1 MKVIGKDIGEPLDEL
16 YGQIEQRLRIEA
28 ERELRVEPFEDA
40 AFSNVSWR
48 DDVVVI
54 SLHNGVPT
62 HALPHIFGVA
72 LHHVRQRLDHYPA
85 VRRPVDTNVAPDD
98 SGPSLVRTALRE
110 LVLAPES
117 DTQLEPLGLDRQ
129 WEMERR
135 HEGMKDM
142 VRDAAP
148 DWDEAGTLGNAF
160 AALQYARTALQHPPD
175 LWESLRENI
184 TQRMPV
190 AAENG
195 EGVLQVVGAHGWS
208 TAANC
213 LLSLVAA
220 RDELGLQSIAAIEDR
235 RTNDLH

>member
-1 MKVIGKDIGEPLDEL
+1 MKVIGKDIGEALDEL
-16 YGQIEQRLRIEA
+16 YAAVEERLRIEA

-48 DDVVVI
+48 EDAVVL

-85 VRRPVDTNVAPDD
+85 VRRPEGAVVAQDD

-110 LVLAPES
+110 LVLAPEA

-129 WEMERR
+129 WEAEQR
-135 HEGMKDM
+135 HEGVKNL
-142 VRDAAP
+142 VRDAPP

-175 LWESLRENI
+175 LWERLREHI
-184 TQRMPV
+184 AQRMPA

-195 EGVLQVVGAHGWS
+195 EGVLQAVGAHGWS

-220 RDELGLQSIAAIEDR
+220 RDELALRPVAVIADR

>member
-16 YGQIEQRLRIEA
+16 YGQIEERLRIEA

-48 DDVVVI
+48 EGVVVI

-85 VRRPVDTNVAPDD
+85 VRRPADSVVAPDD

-110 LVLAPES
+110 LVFAPEA
-117 DTQLEPLGLDRQ
+117 DTQLEPLDLDRQ
-129 WEMERR
+129 WEVEQR
-135 HEGMKDM
+135 HEGMKDL
-142 VRDAAP
+142 VRDAPP
-148 DWDEAGTLGNAF
+148 DWDEVGTLGNAF

-184 TQRMPV
+184 TQRMPA

-195 EGVLQVVGAHGWS
+195 EGVLQAVGGHGWS

-220 RDELGLQSIAAIEDR
+220 RDELALQAIAVIEDR
-235 RTNDLH
+235 RTNALH